1 MVLLRTQERKN
12 YDIKKISNTIFA
24 REMKEKKRRS
34 RERKKQERRRKAR
47 ERRHLKQHERHF
59 KKYLRK
65 FFRNPDNIDGVFLKL
80 KDIEDIVIR
89 REENTQHS
97 MYKSRYDTF
106 ENKLKRLNKELDKKI
121 HLNEEISPSDY
132 SPADIVRIIKWCK
145 QFSDNEKYLSEIC
158 SFGRFRGPQSCD
170 QHRNIVSMHF
180 ENTMRAA
187 IESGN
192 DYRVKRLLDIIERYN
207 ATNAVS
213 EFDLFNMEADTF
225 SKFAESYK
233 YLLKSH
239 AFKSKKKRDRERL
252 QWKKDIDIESKE
264 EQRKID
270 AQKRREKRVKERR
283 NKKLLEKGILPPVES
298 TGDVSVDRQNRIN
311 RRQEQKLLLE
321 QPVVQEKEVAV
332 QWKTDIGYISSD
344 TDDDEWGTYKEK
356 VNEFSDCDSEE
367 EFDAGF

>member
-1 MVLLRTQERKN
+1 M
-12 YDIKKISNTIFA
+12 
-24 REMKEKKRRS
+24 
-34 RERKKQERRRKAR
+34 
-47 ERRHLKQHERHF
+47 
-59 KKYLRK
+59 
-65 FFRNPDNIDGVFLKL
+65 
-80 KDIEDIVIR
+80 
-89 REENTQHS
+89 
-97 MYKSRYDTF
+97 
-106 ENKLKRLNKELDKKI
+106 
-121 HLNEEISPSDY
+121 
-132 SPADIVRIIKWCK
+132 
-145 QFSDNEKYLSEIC
+145 SETC
-158 SFGRFRGPQSCD
+158 SFGKFRGPQSCD

-213 EFDLFNMEADTF
+213 EFDVFNMEADTF

-239 AFKSKKKRDRERL
+239 AFKGKKRLQRKKELER
-252 QWKKDIDIESKE
+252 ESKE

-270 AQKRREKRVKERR
+270 AQKRREKRVKDRR

-321 QPVVQEKEVAV
+321 KPVVQEKKVAV

-344 TDDDEWGTYKEK
+344 TDDEEWGTYKEK

>member
-34 RERKKQERRRKAR
+34 RERRKQERRRKAR

-106 ENKLKRLNKELDKKI
+106 ENKLKRLNNELDKKI

-145 QFSDNEKYLSEIC
+145 QFSDNEKYLSETC

-207 ATNAVS
+207 ATNADS

-239 AFKSKKKRDRERL
+239 SFKGKRRL
-252 QWKKDIDIESKE
+252 QWKKDLERESKE

-270 AQKRREKRVKERR
+270 AQKRREKRVKDRR

-321 QPVVQEKEVAV
+321 TGPVVQEKKVAV
-332 QWKTDIGYISSD
+332 QWKMDIGYISSD
-344 TDDDEWGTYKEK
+344 TDDEEWGEYQEK
-356 VNEFSDCDSEE
+356 TNEFSDCDSQE

>member
-12 YDIKKISNTIFA
+12 YDVNKISNTILA
-24 REMKEKKRRS
+24 REMKEKKKRS

-47 ERRHLKQHERHF
+47 ERRELKQHDRYV
-59 KKYLRK
+59 KKQIRK
-65 FFRNPDNIDGVFLKL
+65 FMSNPDNIDGVFLKL
-80 KDIEDIVIR
+80 KDIEDIVVR
-89 REENTQHS
+89 REQNTRHS
-97 MYKSRYDTF
+97 MYNSRYDTF
-106 ENKLKRLNKELDKKI
+106 ENKLKRLNEELYRKI
-121 HLNEEISPSDY
+121 HLNEEISPADY
-132 SPADIVRIIKWCK
+132 SPADIICILKWCK
-145 QFSDNEKYLSEIC
+145 QFSENEKYLSENC
-158 SFGRFRGPQSCD
+158 SFGKFNGPQSCD

-180 ENTMRAA
+180 ENTMRKS

-213 EFDLFNMEADTF
+213 EFDVFNMEADTF

-239 AFKSKKKRDRERL
+239 AFKGKRRS
-252 QWKKDIDIESKE
+252 QWKKDLDREYAE

-270 AQKRREKRVKERR
+270 AQKRKEKRVKDRR

-321 QPVVQEKEVAV
+321 TGPKIAVPVPVDVCA
-332 QWKTDIGYISSD
+332 GYISSD
-344 TDDDEWGTYKEK
+344 TDDEEWGVYQEK
-356 VNEFSDCDSEE
+356 TNEFSDCEE

>member
-12 YDIKKISNTIFA
+12 YDVNKISNTILA
-24 REMKEKKRRS
+24 REMKEKKKRY
-34 RERKKQERRRKAR
+34 RERRKKERRRKAKKR
-47 ERRHLKQHERHF
+47 KQLKQHERHF
-59 KKYLRK
+59 KKYINK
-65 FFRNPDNIDGVFLKL
+65 FMKNPDNIDGVFLKL
-80 KDIEDIVIR
+80 KEIEDIVVR
-89 REENTQHS
+89 REQNTQHS

-132 SPADIVRIIKWCK
+132 SPVDIVRIIKWCK
-145 QFSDNEKYLSEIC
+145 QFSDNEKYLSENC

-192 DYRVKRLLDIIERYN
+192 DHRVKRLLDIIERYN
-207 ATNAVS
+207 ATNEVS
-213 EFDLFNMEADTF
+213 EFDVFNMEADTF

-233 YLLKSH
+233 RLLQR
-239 AFKSKKKRDRERL
+239 KKKRKRVCL
-252 QWKKDIDIESKE
+252 DIDPESIE
-264 EQRKID
+264 EQRKKD
-270 AQKRREKRVKERR
+270 REKRVKERR

-311 RRQEQKLLLE
+311 RRYEQKLLLE
-321 QPVVQEKEVAV
+321 QPVVQEKKMDTPVDVCA
-332 QWKTDIGYISSD
+332 GYISSD
-344 TDDDEWGTYKEK
+344 TDDEEWGVYKEK
-356 VNEFSDCDSEE
+356 INEISDSEE
-367 EFDAGF
+367 EYDAGF